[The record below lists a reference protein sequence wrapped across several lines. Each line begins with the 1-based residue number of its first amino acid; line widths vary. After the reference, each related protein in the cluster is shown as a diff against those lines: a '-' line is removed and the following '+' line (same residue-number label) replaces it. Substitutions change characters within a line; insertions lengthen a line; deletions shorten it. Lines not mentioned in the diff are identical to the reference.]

1 VSWLFATASS
11 SSTAPEAPAALPA
24 ATILACSSRIDG
36 DLSPLEKVL
45 DGPRARR
52 LCEDR
57 KNVFDHLHPRP
68 LFKSVR
74 HFSCDGAARVAFP
87 KLCRGRAAPSC
98 RRASLEQP
106 PFSCSPSPLCSDSIL
121 DRRSGSR

>member
-11 SSTAPEAPAALPA
+11 SSTAPEAPAA
-24 ATILACSSRIDG
+24 TILACSSRIDG
-36 DLSPLEKVL
+36 DPSPLDKLL
-45 DGPRARR
+45 DGRAGPRARR

-74 HFSCDGAARVAFP
+74 RFSRDCAARVAFP

-98 RRASLEQP
+98 RRASLEQQ

-121 DRRSGSR
+121 DRRSGCR